1 MAIQQRIEE
10 ITNKFNQFD
19 DWEDRYREL
28 IKFGKTLPEMSED
41 LKIEDNKVKAAN
53 PKYGFTQ
60 HLIDGVI
67 TFEGDSDAAI
77 VKGIVGVLLYVYSKS
92 TPMEI
97 LSTKPSFID
106 DIGLRQH
113 LSMSRANGLNSMLK
127 KISILCH
134 ALSGQS
140 KYVKTKL

>member
-41 LKIEDNKVKAAN
+41 LKIEDNKVKGCQSQVWLH
-53 PKYGFTQ
+53 PTFD
-60 HLIDGVI
+60 DGII

-127 KISILCH
+127 KISIY
-134 ALSGQS
+134 AMAFQA
-140 KYVKTKL
+140 KANM

>member
-1 MAIQQRIEE
+1 MAIQQRIDD
-10 ITNKFNQFD
+10 IINKFNQFD

-41 LKIEDNKVKAAN
+41 LKIEDNKVKGCQSQVWLYPTFN
-53 PKYGFTQ
+53 
-60 HLIDGVI
+60 DGI
-67 TFEGDSDAAI
+67 IKFAGDSDAAI
-77 VKGIVGVLLYVYSKS
+77 VKGIVGVLLYVYSES

-97 LSTKPSFID
+97 LSTKPTFID

-127 KISILCH
+127 KISIY
-134 ALSGQS
+134 AMAFQA
-140 KYVKTKL
+140 KANM

>member
-1 MAIQQRIEE
+1 MAIQQRIDD

-28 IKFGKTLPEMSED
+28 IKFGKTLPEMSEN
-41 LKIEDNKVKAAN
+41 LKIEDNKVKGCQSQVWLHPTFN
-53 PKYGFTQ
+53 
-60 HLIDGVI
+60 DGVI
-67 TFEGDSDAAI
+67 KFAGDSDAAI
-77 VKGIVGVLLYVYSKS
+77 VKGIVGVLLYVYSES

-97 LSTKPSFID
+97 LSTKPTFID

-127 KISILCH
+127 KISIY
-134 ALSGQS
+134 AMAFQA
-140 KYVKTKL
+140 KANM